1 MDSVKITV
9 SILEDGDFSKEG
21 GGFNWR
27 GYFSVGGY
35 QFLWRSAFRSRGGSL
50 ASGVGGSY
58 FIGGCILISR
68 RGSMASGVGGHT
80 SVDFDLEEGGF

>member
-1 MDSVKITV
+1 MSKVQSVF
-9 SILEDGDFSKEG
+9 LEEGDFSEEEEG

-50 ASGVGGSY
+50 A
-58 FIGGCILISR
+58 
-68 RGSMASGVGGHT
+68 H
-80 SVDFDLEEGGF
+80 LE